1 MENIAPMFSHTLPNQ
16 PTKLLLTLHTHQ
28 DSEGDTNLQFYEN
41 CLVETT
47 YRKKQ
52 VMVFDFDLKYCFTG
66 SPTILEFEK
75 QEQRVRYLLRS

>member
-16 PTKLLLTLHTHQ
+16 PTKLLLTLHSHQ
-28 DSEGDTNLQFYEN
+28 DLEGDTNLQFYEN

-47 YRKKQ
+47 HRKKQ
-52 VMVFDFDLKYCFTG
+52 VMVFDFDLKYCFTV

-75 QEQRVRYLLRS
+75 Q